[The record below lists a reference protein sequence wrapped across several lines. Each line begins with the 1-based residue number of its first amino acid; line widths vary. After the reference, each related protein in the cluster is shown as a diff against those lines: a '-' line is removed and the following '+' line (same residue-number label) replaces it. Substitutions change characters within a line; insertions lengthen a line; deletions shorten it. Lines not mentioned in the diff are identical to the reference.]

1 MTAAL
6 RYTSAPI
13 SLAENAAGATTQPP
27 MHEGVSMSDYN
38 AEDVRNIALL
48 GHAGAGKTT
57 LVEALLAA
65 AGAIPEPGSVTKG
78 TTVCDYDDMEK
89 DQQHSLDVGV
99 TGFTTHGKHINLLDT
114 PGFPDFLGRALSVL
128 SAVETAAIVVNAE
141 NGIEPMTQRQWKA
154 ADNRSLCR
162 MIIVNRIDVP
172 GVDLAELTTQIR
184 ETFGDECLPIN
195 LPADSGRRVIDCFFN
210 PEGSETDF
218 SSVEEAHSQIID
230 QVVEV
235 DEELMELYLEQ
246 GQELKPE
253 QLHDPF
259 EAALREAHLIP
270 ICYCSAE
277 TGAGIKELLEIMVR
291 LMPNP
296 AEGNPPPFMKG
307 EGAAMKPVQ
316 VTPDPSLHAV
326 AHVFKI
332 INDPFRGKIGIF
344 RVHQGRITPSSQLF
358 IGDARKPFKVNH
370 LFRVHG
376 AELNEVDEGVPGD
389 ILAVSRVDD
398 IHFDAVLH
406 DSHDEDHF
414 HLTSI
419 ECPVPLFGLAVNV
432 AKRGDEQKLT
442 DALHKLES
450 EDPCFHVEHNASA
463 NETVMRGLG
472 ELHLKVLM
480 RRLSEQFHVDIDTH
494 PPSIPYRETIT
505 GKAEGHHR
513 HKKQTGGAG
522 QFGEVWLRVEPLT
535 QGGGFEFVDA
545 TVGGCI
551 PNQFIPSIEK
561 GVRQVLDEGAIA
573 GYPLQD
579 VRVTVYDGK
588 SHPVDSKDIAFA
600 TAGKKAFLE
609 AVDKAKPAILEPIV
623 KIRITAPDSNM
634 GDLAGDLSSRRGRIN
649 GSEAKSRGRIVID
662 GEVPLAELEGYE
674 SRLKSITGG
683 EGTYTIELS
692 HYEAVPATIQKQLA
706 DAFQRAGD
714 D

>member
-1 MTAAL
+1 
-6 RYTSAPI
+6 
-13 SLAENAAGATTQPP
+13 
-27 MHEGVSMSDYN
+27 MSDYN
-38 AEDVRNIALL
+38 AEDVRNIALV

-57 LVEALLAA
+57 LVEALLTA
-65 AGAIPEPGSVTKG
+65 AGAIPQPGSVTKG

-89 DQQHSLDVGV
+89 ELQHSLDVGI

-114 PGFPDFLGRALSVL
+114 PGFPDFLGRTLSVL
-128 SAVETAAIVVNAE
+128 NAVETAAIVINAE
-141 NGIEPMTQRQWKA
+141 HGIEPMTLRQWKA
-154 ADNRSLCR
+154 ADNRGLCR
-162 MIIVNRIDVP
+162 MIVITHIDAP
-172 GVDLAELTTQIR
+172 GVDLAELTAAIKD
-184 ETFGDECLPIN
+184 TFGAECLPIN
-195 LPADSGRRVIDCFFN
+195 LPADGGKRVIDCFFT
-210 PEGSETDF
+210 PSGGGADF
-218 SSVEEAHSQIID
+218 SSVAEAHSRIVD

-235 DEELMELYLEQ
+235 DEDLMELYLEQ
-246 GQELKPE
+246 GEELKPE

-259 EAALREAHLIP
+259 ETALREAHLIP

-277 TGAGIKELLEIMVR
+277 TGAGIPELLEIMVR

-307 EGAAMKPVQ
+307 EGADMRPVE
-316 VTPDPSLHAV
+316 VAPDPSRHV
-326 AHVFKI
+326 IAHVFKI
-332 INDPFRGKIGIF
+332 INDPFRGRISIF
-344 RVHQGRITPSSQLF
+344 RVHQGRITPNTQLF
-358 IGDARKPFKVNH
+358 VGDARKPFKVNH

-376 AELNEVDEGVPGD
+376 ADLNEVDEGVPGD

-398 IHFDAVLH
+398 IDFDAVLH

-414 HLTSI
+414 HLDSI
-419 ECPVPLFGLAVNV
+419 ECPVPLFGLAVKV

-442 DALHKLES
+442 DALHKLRS
-450 EDPCFHVEHNASA
+450 EDPCFHIEHNAAA

-480 RRLSEQFHVDIDTH
+480 RRLSEQFHVDIETH

-505 GKAEGHHR
+505 AAAEGHYR

-522 QFGEVWLRVEPLT
+522 QFGEVWLRIEPT
-535 QGGGFEFVDA
+535 EQDAGFEFVDA

-600 TAGKKAFLE
+600 TAGKKAFID
-609 AVDKAKPAILEPIV
+609 AIDKAKPTILEPIV
-623 KIRITAPDSNM
+623 KIRVTAQDSAM
-634 GDLAGDLSSRRGRIN
+634 GDLAGDLSGRRGRIN

-662 GEVPLAELEGYE
+662 GEVPLAELADYE

-683 EGTYTIELS
+683 EGSYTIELS
-692 HYEAVPATIQKQLA
+692 HYSPVPANIQQQLA
-706 DAFQRAGD
+706 AAYQRAAD